1 MEDHKMCRIF
11 GKYAAEGVTTESLER
26 MARVLVHR
34 DRDDVGIYVVGSIG
48 LGNRRLSIIDL
59 KNGRQPISNQD
70 GMSGVQGE
78 IYNYRSLL
86 VVKKEG
92 QSKALS
98 LLRPIIQNFAGKN

>member
-1 MEDHKMCRIF
+1 
-11 GKYAAEGVTTESLER
+11 

-34 DRDDVGIYVVGSIG
+34 GPDDVGIYVDGSIG
-48 LGNRRLSIIDL
+48 LGNRPLSIIDL
-59 KNGRQPISNQD
+59 KNGRQPISNED
-70 GMSGVQGE
+70 EMVWGGVQGE

-98 LLRPIIQNFAGKN
+98 FLRPAIENLAGKNSRVRV